1 MSRHKVIR
9 TVIPGLVE
17 AGFATPTQRSANEI
31 LLSIAHPGS
40 DIEIYSFWH
49 IVNLVWQPLIMY
61 IEALVAGAGEQPE
74 WTCELAVNDEAL
86 QLEMQGTVLDADK
99 HLSVDDWHRFI
110 QTTIVGLVNIEVP
123 ERLISKVVA
132 GTAC

>member
-1 MSRHKVIR
+1 M
-9 TVIPGLVE
+9 
-17 AGFATPTQRSANEI
+17 PTQRSANEI
-31 LLSIAHPGS
+31 LLSIAHPSS

-61 IEALVAGAGEQPE
+61 IEALAAREQPE

-86 QLEMQGTVLDADK
+86 QLEMQGTVLHADK

-123 ERLISKVVA
+123 ERLISKVLA